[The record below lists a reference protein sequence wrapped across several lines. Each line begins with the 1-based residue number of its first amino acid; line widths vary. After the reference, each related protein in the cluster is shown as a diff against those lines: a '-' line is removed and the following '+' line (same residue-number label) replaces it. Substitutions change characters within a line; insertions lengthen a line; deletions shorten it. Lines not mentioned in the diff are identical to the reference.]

1 MKRFLLIVLLF
12 MSLADSVFAASNQ
25 IRYTTYLGRKYVY
38 LRDVASYYG
47 MKYFI
52 WQKTCGIYNSSS
64 KIIFNYENREGS
76 VNGFTVHFLYAPVFQ
91 GTEAFISEQDFLRFI
106 DPILRNRAIPSHK
119 MKTIMLDPGHG
130 AHDKGGT
137 GSLYQEKNINLQIA
151 LKVRDILASKGYLVY
166 MTRNR
171 DVFLSLEQRVEETK
185 RCRADIFVSIHS
197 NIAGKAAIEGI
208 ETFCVTP
215 SGAPSTND
223 AKPVYKTERGNY
235 FDMNNAR
242 LAYEIHRATVS
253 RAKAYD
259 RGVKRARFHV
269 IRNAPC
275 PSVLL
280 ETGFL
285 SNSKEERALG
295 RPNYQTAL
303 ANAIAEGIIN
313 YHNAL
318 RNR

>member
-1 MKRFLLIVLLF
+1 M
-12 MSLADSVFAASNQ
+12 
-25 IRYTTYLGRKYVY
+25 
-38 LRDVASYYG
+38 RDVAAYYG

-52 WQKTCGIYNSSS
+52 WQKTCGIYNKYS
-64 KIIFNYENREGS
+64 KIIFHYESREGS

-91 GTEAFISEQDFLRFI
+91 NNEAFISEKDFLLFI

-137 GSLYQEKNINLQIA
+137 GSIYQEKNLNLQIA
-151 LKVRDILASKGYLVY
+151 LKVRDILTSKGYLVY

-171 DVFLSLEQRVEETK
+171 DVFLSLEQRIAEAK
-185 RCRADIFVSIHS
+185 KCRADIFISIHA
-197 NIAGKAAIEGI
+197 NIAGKSAINGI

-215 SGAPSTND
+215 PGAPSTND
-223 AKPVYKTERGNY
+223 AKPVYKRERGNY
-235 FDMNNAR
+235 FDVNNAR
-242 LAYEIHRATVS
+242 LSYEIHKAAVS
-253 RAKAYD
+253 RTKSYD
-259 RGVKRARFHV
+259 RGLKRARFYV

-275 PSVLL
+275 PAVLL

-285 SNSKEERALG
+285 SNPKEERALG
-295 RPNYQTAL
+295 RQSYQSTL

-313 YHNAL
+313 YHSAL